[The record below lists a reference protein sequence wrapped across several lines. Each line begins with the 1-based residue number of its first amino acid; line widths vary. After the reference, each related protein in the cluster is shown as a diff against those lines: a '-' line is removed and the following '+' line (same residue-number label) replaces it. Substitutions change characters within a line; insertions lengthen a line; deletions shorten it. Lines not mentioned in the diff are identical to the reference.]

1 MRDSKRDVQS
11 ALKGLRLNGMATAWA
26 DLMEQDGGS
35 TIESSRWL
43 LEHLLDAEDV
53 DRQMRSISHQM
64 KSARFP
70 MHRDLAGFDFAVSQ
84 VDKALIQK
92 LSDLSFTDDAQNAVL
107 IGGPGT
113 GKTHLATALGIS
125 GLTRHGKRVRFYSTV
140 DLVNALE
147 QEKAQG
153 KAGRIAMSLMRT
165 DLVILDELGYLPFSQ
180 AGGALLFHLLSKLYE
195 HTSVM
200 ITTNL
205 TFAEWS
211 SVFGDAKMTTALL
224 DRLTHHCHILET
236 GNESYRFRH
245 SSTEAKGKIKSREL
259 QRKVDAGK
267 SEVQKVEA
275 EPF

>member
-1 MRDSKRDVQS
+1 MTEHKPTQRDIQ
-11 ALKGLRLNGMATAWA
+11 AELKSLRLSGMAMAWA
-26 DLMEQDGGS
+26 DLVEQGGNA
-35 TIESSRWL
+35 ELQASRWL
-43 LEHLLDAEDV
+43 IEHLLQAEAV
-53 DRQMRSISHQM
+53 NRHMRSIAHQT
-64 KSARFP
+64 KAARFP
-70 MHRDLAGFDFAVSQ
+70 VHRDLAGFNFEASQ
-84 VDKALIQK
+84 VDRALVHK
-92 LSDLSFTDDAQNAVL
+92 LADLSFTQDAQNVVL

-125 GLTRHGKRVRFYSTV
+125 GLTQHGKKVRFYSTV

-153 KAGRIAMSLMRT
+153 KAGRLALSLSRM
-165 DLVILDELGYLPFSQ
+165 DLVVLDELGYLPFSQ

-195 HTSVM
+195 RVSVL

-224 DRLTHHCHILET
+224 DRLTHHCHIVET

-245 SSTEAKGKIKSREL
+245 SSNEARGRIKAREQARKTERKEL
-259 QRKVDAGK
+259 QDDN
-267 SEVQKVEA
+267 
-275 EPF
+275 